1 MVAYLLQ
8 RLGYS
13 IFVLWG
19 ALTVVFVVVRLVPG
33 DPAQMMLGTQGTQQE
48 VSALRRQMG
57 LDQPLPT
64 QYLRFL
70 TQAIRLDFGMS
81 LRLEVPAVGAVTA
94 RLPATSLLAVTAM
107 TLAIALSL
115 PLGMAA
121 AIYQR
126 SLLDRFVSALSLIGQ
141 AAPSFWLGIMFILIF
156 ARRLQW
162 LPSAGIGGWRHLVLP
177 AVTLGLP
184 LVGILTR
191 LIRSG
196 LLEVLN
202 DDYVRTAHAKGLAPR
217 VVIFRHALRN
227 ALIPVVTVAG
237 LQFGSL
243 LAGAVIV
250 ETVFA
255 WPGAGRL
262 LVDAISNRDY
272 PIVQAAIL
280 FITAGFVLLNLLVDL
295 SYGLLD
301 PRVRHG

>member
-1 MVAYLLQ
+1 MGAYLLQ

-13 IFVLWG
+13 VFVLWG

-33 DPAQMMLGTQGTQQE
+33 DPAQMMLGTQATQTE
-48 VSALRRQMG
+48 VAALRQQLG
-57 LDQPLPT
+57 LDQPLPM
-64 QYLRFL
+64 QYLRYL
-70 TQAIRLDFGMS
+70 GQAARLDFGLS
-81 LRLEVPAVGAVTA
+81 LRLEVPAVSAVA
-94 RLPATSLLAVTAM
+94 GRLPATALLAITAM
-107 TLAIALSL
+107 TLAILVSL

-126 SLLDRFVSALSLIGQ
+126 SPLDRLVSMASLVGQ
-141 AAPSFWLGIMFILIF
+141 AAPSFWLGIMFILVF

-177 AVTLGLP
+177 ALTLGLP

-202 DDYVRTAHAKGLAPR
+202 DDYIRTATAKGLTPR
-217 VVIFRHALRN
+217 AVILRHALRN

-262 LVDAISNRDY
+262 LVDAIGNRDY
-272 PIVQAAIL
+272 PIVQVAVL

-295 SYGLLD
+295 SYSVLD
-301 PRVRHG
+301 PRVRRR